1 MKVYANLRSEFWR
14 NIQKTKNYSASLYA
28 KLTRRA
34 VIMLEHPCRQ
44 VLASTSCHI
53 NTNQS
58 QWDDSPNGGFSTTT
72 PWQLVN
78 ASYKSIN
85 AASQISNP
93 NSVFTYWSTLLSLR
107 KKHLD
112 LLVYGDYTLVDDGN
126 EDVFAYYRSYREQ
139 RLLVVTNWR
148 KEEKTF
154 TVPEGLKLKAGERM
168 IGNYEEEKLEGKK
181 ELRLRPYEAWAWFV
195 EKA

>member
-1 MKVYANLRSEFWR
+1 M
-14 NIQKTKNYSASLYA
+14 
-28 KLTRRA
+28 
-34 VIMLEHPCRQ
+34 
-44 VLASTSCHI
+44 
-53 NTNQS
+53 
-58 QWDDSPNGGFSTTT
+58 
-72 PWQLVN
+72 N
-78 ASYKSIN
+78 ASYKEIN
-85 AASQISNP
+85 AANQVGKP
-93 NSVFTYWSTLLSLR
+93 DSVFSYWANLLSLR

-154 TVPEGLKLKAGERM
+154 KVPEKLKLKKGDRLV
-168 IGNYEEEKLEGKK
+168 GNYEETELESKDEVVLK
-181 ELRLRPYEAWAWFV
+181 PYEAFAWFV